1 MVELKSSFFKKITFE
16 IFARRKK
23 QLVVSRAS
31 RQSRMKRQPRVS
43 RFSRV
48 SRQHLN
54 TRDGPTSINEKRV
67 APVASLK
74 ANARFE
80 TDALAKKIARVA
92 TTTVLVQ
99 IISRFTNGKPFAG
112 PF

>member
-1 MVELKSSFFKKITFE
+1 M
-16 IFARRKK
+16 
-23 QLVVSRAS
+23 VSRAS

-43 RFSRV
+43 RSSRV

-54 TRDGPTSINEKRV
+54 TLRCRDGPTSINEKRV

>member
-1 MVELKSSFFKKITFE
+1 
-16 IFARRKK
+16 
-23 QLVVSRAS
+23 
-31 RQSRMKRQPRVS
+31 MKRQPRVS

-54 TRDGPTSINEKRV
+54 TLRCRDGPTSTNDTRV

-80 TDALAKKIARVA
+80 TDSLAKEIARVA
-92 TTTVLVQ
+92 TTAVLVQ
-99 IISRFTNGKPFAG
+99 IISRFANGKLFAG